1 MDTAT
6 FILVIILSVFL
17 AIFLFLGVVLLIYL
31 IRLTKEIRKVT
42 DTAQRTVNHIETV
55 VSGLSKLATPVV
67 IADIVGNY
75 VRKFTDGFGKTSKH
89 KKGEDE

>member
-1 MDTAT
+1 MNTAT

-31 IRLTKEIRKVT
+31 IKLTKEIRSVT
-42 DTAQRTVNHIETV
+42 DTAQRTVNHIETIV
-55 VSGLSKLATPVV
+55 AGITKLTTPVV
-67 IADIVGNY
+67 IADVLGKY
-75 VRKFTDGFGKTSKH
+75 VKKFTSGFGKSSKH